1 VFQNYILVAM
11 PELDE
16 TFFAKSVVLICEH
29 NENGAIGLII
39 NRPFDFPLSF
49 VFDELG
55 FTPLK
60 PEIGEQDVLFG
71 GPLQQERGFV
81 IHKPYK
87 NMSESL
93 SLNDDILISTKASTL
108 QSLATGKG
116 PHDALVVLG
125 FCGWEPNQLDEEIK
139 ANLWLPLEAS
149 SEIVYNEP
157 FVSRWLQAGKLLGVD
172 LSLMSQD
179 VGHG

>member
-1 VFQNYILVAM
+1 MFENHILIAM

-16 TFFAKSVVLICEH
+16 TFFAKTVVLICEH
-29 NENGAIGLII
+29 NDNGAIGLII

-55 FTPLK
+55 VTPLK
-60 PEIGEQDVLFG
+60 PEYGEQEVLFG

-87 NMSESL
+87 NMSEAL
-93 SLNDDILISTKASTL
+93 SLNDDIVVSTKASTL
-108 QSLATGKG
+108 QSMATGKG
-116 PHDALVVLG
+116 PNESLVVLG
-125 FCGWEPNQLDEEIK
+125 FCGWEPGQLDDEIK
-139 ANLWLPLEAS
+139 ANLWLPLEATS
-149 SEIVYNEP
+149 DLVYQEP
-157 FVSRWLQAGKLLGVD
+157 FVSRWLQAGKIIGVD